1 MSAQYSGLQALPGGD
16 LGDGARLRGAASSA
30 SVSRREVRDGG
41 GGGGDRGQMCD
52 RSPLAR
58 EVYLQKEVERLRVEI
73 ARSEEV
79 NRLLLA
85 ELEDCRGVVPPCE
98 QYPPPRGGGSPVEP
112 VALALP
118 GTQLVVQLTQ
128 KENELARA
136 KEALQA
142 MKADRR
148 RLREE
153 KGDLV
158 SQMKQL
164 YSTLDEKEDQ
174 LRTFIRNY
182 ELHRKENEEAT
193 RALIVER
200 ESSDREKW
208 EILRR
213 ARETTDRSLALR
225 AQLDARDNRI
235 KELEAELTMFLHNGS
250 RASATNARQSL
261 VAASRDS
268 SKRQSLVTSS
278 DSGDSPEWPLPHETV
293 TAAIRKSLQNST
305 QHVAAAA
312 QSGHYPQHPA
322 TTAQGASTMDR
333 KGMVSVGHSR
343 RSSLVSEITT
353 SSDGV
358 RPVTASDHSSPARL
372 PHSLANSLEELNG
385 LGPGRDKEKKR
396 LSTFSMILGKGRSR
410 KSEPYHH
417 EVMTPQS
424 SPAHGLL
431 PLAHPEAVLLPPC
444 TGTLPGALGG
454 ASAGDPV
461 TKLQQAEA
469 ARVTAMSRWKS
480 DTILAWLELNMSMP
494 MYGKHCRENIKSGKV
509 LLGLSDEELE
519 KALGV
524 ANPLHKRK
532 LRLAIEDYRQAEQ
545 DSSRCCLSRASELDH
560 HWVAKTWLR
569 DVGLPQY
576 AQVFHSQLVDGRVLG
591 SLGRKEL
598 EKLLGVTSKFHQTS
612 ILHAIELLRSVAFDR
627 EELSRRRQL
636 CEVRDVDTVVWT
648 NQRVMQWVRNV
659 DLKEFSE
666 HLVSSGVHGALLVLE
681 GSFTAEGLAAML
693 KIPHNN
699 AFLRRHLASELAVI
713 VDPSSKLPKPTFRML
728 PWGSALARSTTR
740 RRACDAGAHHSA
752 RDTTEGEDSSL
763 EARCPPATG
772 HCSGRLQSEF
782 FILNG
787 HT

>member
-1 MSAQYSGLQALPGGD
+1 
-16 LGDGARLRGAASSA
+16 
-30 SVSRREVRDGG
+30 
-41 GGGGDRGQMCD
+41 
-52 RSPLAR
+52 
-58 EVYLQKEVERLRVEI
+58 
-73 ARSEEV
+73 
-79 NRLLLA
+79 
-85 ELEDCRGVVPPCE
+85 
-98 QYPPPRGGGSPVEP
+98 
-112 VALALP
+112 LP

-235 KELEAELTMFLHNGS
+235 KELEAELTL
-250 RASATNARQSL
+250 ARQSL

-372 PHSLANSLEELNG
+372 PHSLANFCKPPTPAEVGLHKCIFKSLEELNG

-417 EVMTPQS
+417 EGTGATRRPHTPSLGQRS
-424 SPAHGLL
+424 
-431 PLAHPEAVLLPPC
+431 AVAVADRSQHWCVVP
-444 TGTLPGALGG
+444 
-454 ASAGDPV
+454 
-461 TKLQQAEA
+461 Q
-469 ARVTAMSRWKS
+469 VTAMSRWKS

-545 DSSRCCLSRASELDH
+545 VLVGPSRCCLSRASELDH

-713 VDPSSKLPKPTFRML
+713 VDPS
-728 PWGSALARSTTR
+728 
-740 RRACDAGAHHSA
+740 
-752 RDTTEGEDSSL
+752 
-763 EARCPPATG
+763 
-772 HCSGRLQSEF
+772 
-782 FILNG
+782 
-787 HT
+787 

>member
-52 RSPLAR
+52 RGPLAR

-98 QYPPPRGGGSPVEP
+98 QHPPPRGGGSPVEP

-193 RALIVER
+193 RALVVER

-213 ARETTDRSLALR
+213 VREATDRSLALR
-225 AQLDARDNRI
+225 TQLDARDNRI
-235 KELEAELTMFLHNGS
+235 KELEAELTM
-250 RASATNARQSL
+250 ARQSL

-312 QSGHYPQHPA
+312 QPGHYPQHPA
-322 TTAQGASTMDR
+322 TTTQGAASTMDR
-333 KGMVSVGHSR
+333 KGVVSVGHSR

-372 PHSLANSLEELNG
+372 PHSLANVSSLEELNG

-417 EVMTPQS
+417 EGSGATRCPHTPSLVQWWRV
-424 SPAHGLL
+424 
-431 PLAHPEAVLLPPC
+431 AVADHTQPR
-444 TGTLPGALGG
+444 
-454 ASAGDPV
+454 SAVDNR
-461 TKLQQAEA
+461 T
-469 ARVTAMSRWKS
+469 MSRWKS

-576 AQVFHSQLVDGRVLG
+576 AQVFHSQLVDGHVLG

-713 VDPSSKLPKPTFRML
+713 VDPSSKLPKPTFRMR

-752 RDTTEGEDSSL
+752 RDTTEGEDSSR

-772 HCSGRLQSEF
+772 RCSGRLQSEF
-782 FILNG
+782 PILNG

>member
-52 RSPLAR
+52 RGPLAR

-98 QYPPPRGGGSPVEP
+98 QHPPPRGGGSPVEP

-193 RALIVER
+193 RALVVER

-213 ARETTDRSLALR
+213 VREATDRSLALR
-225 AQLDARDNRI
+225 TQLDARDNRI
-235 KELEAELTMFLHNGS
+235 KELEAELTM
-250 RASATNARQSL
+250 ARQSL

-312 QSGHYPQHPA
+312 QPGHYPQHPA
-322 TTAQGASTMDR
+322 TTTQGAASTMDR
-333 KGMVSVGHSR
+333 KGVVSVGHSR

-372 PHSLANSLEELNG
+372 PHSLANVSSLEELNG

-417 EVMTPQS
+417 EGSGATRCPHTPSLVQWWRV
-424 SPAHGLL
+424 
-431 PLAHPEAVLLPPC
+431 AVADHTQPR
-444 TGTLPGALGG
+444 
-454 ASAGDPV
+454 SAVDNR
-461 TKLQQAEA
+461 T
-469 ARVTAMSRWKS
+469 MSRWKS

-576 AQVFHSQLVDGRVLG
+576 AQVFHSQLVDGHVLG

-681 GSFTAEGLAAML
+681 GSFTAEGFAAML

-713 VDPSSKLPKPTFRML
+713 VDPSSKLPKPTFRMR

-752 RDTTEGEDSSL
+752 RDTTEGEDSSR

-772 HCSGRLQSEF
+772 RCSGRLQSEF
-782 FILNG
+782 PILNG